1 MHKSARPT
9 ARGDHSVSGDHRR
22 PVRALARHL
31 LLPLLVVV
39 PACHDSDN
47 NAAPAN
53 TDPAAVEFWNQVAID
68 ATGLDHTPTNQGPTH
83 TFGQQVGPCRASRA
97 MAIVHIAMFEA
108 VNAVVGGYQTYAG
121 VTAAPAGAS
130 MRAAVA
136 AAAHDTL
143 VALYSSQSA
152 IFDGHLTTELAAI
165 PAGQSKSDGI
175 GVGQACAA
183 AILAM
188 RNLDGSEHPEL
199 AYGTGYI
206 ANLNPGHWRQDP
218 ISMHP
223 LALGADW
230 AACVPFVVTSAN
242 VYRLPVPTDMT
253 TPAWTLAYDEV
264 KVLGGDGVTTPTRR
278 SADQTHQGI
287 YWGYDGV
294 PSLCAPPRLYNQ
306 IAVQLADERGLTAI
320 EMARFLAILN
330 TSMADAGLT
339 SWESK
344 YFHDFW
350 RPVTAIREADPG
362 TGPSGLGDG
371 NAGTIGDV
379 NFKPLG
385 APASNLTGPNFTP
398 PFPAYPSG
406 HATFGGS
413 IFQVMRRFFGTD
425 DIAFTFVSD
434 EYNGVTMDNQG
445 QVRPLTPRSFDN
457 LTQPED
463 ENGQS
468 RIYLGIHW
476 HFDKDGGITMGRQV
490 GDYVFDNAFR
500 PNP

>member
-1 MHKSARPT
+1 MHTSTRPT
-9 ARGDHSVSGDHRR
+9 ACGAAAAANHRH
-22 PVRALARHL
+22 PLRAVARHL

-39 PACHDSDN
+39 PACHDSN
-47 NAAPAN
+47 NNGAPAN
-53 TDPAAVEFWNQVAID
+53 TDPAAVEFWNRVAID
-68 ATGLDHTPTNQGPTH
+68 ASGLDHTPANQGPAH
-83 TFGQQVGPCRASRA
+83 TFGQQVGPCRAARA

-108 VNAVVGGYQTYAG
+108 VNAIVGGYQTYAG

-130 MRAAVA
+130 LKAAVA

-143 VALYSSQSA
+143 VSLFSSQSA
-152 IFDGHLTTELAAI
+152 IFDGHLADELATI
-165 PAGQSKSDGI
+165 PAGQSKNDGI

-183 AILAM
+183 AILTM
-188 RNLDGSEHPEL
+188 RTLDGAEHPEPH
-199 AYGTGYI
+199 YGVEYI
-206 ANLNPGHWRQDP
+206 PNMMPGHWRQDP
-218 ISMHP
+218 ISVHP

-230 AACVPFVVTSAN
+230 DECLPFVVTSPS

-253 TPAWTLAYDEV
+253 TPAWELAFDEA

-278 SADQTHQGI
+278 SADQTQQGV
-287 YWGYDGV
+287 YWAYDGL

-306 IAVQLADERGLTAI
+306 IAVQLAEDHALNAI
-320 EMARFLAILN
+320 QMARFLAIMN
-330 TSMADAGLT
+330 TAMSDAGLT

-350 RPVTAIREADPG
+350 RPVGAIREADPG

-371 NAGTIGDV
+371 NAATIGDLTYTP
-379 NFKPLG
+379 FG
-385 APASNLTGPNFTP
+385 AQASNTQGPNFTP

-406 HATFGGS
+406 HATFGGA

-425 DIAFTFVSD
+425 DIEFTFVSD
-434 EYNGVTMDNQG
+434 EYNGLTLDNQG
-445 QVRPLTPRSFDN
+445 QVRPLLPRTFHN
-457 LTQPED
+457 LTEAEE

-476 HFDKDGGITMGRQV
+476 HFDKEGGITMGRQV
-490 GDYVFDNAFR
+490 GDYVFDHAFR
-500 PNP
+500 PNS